1 MILLAAGRAIFNLPK
16 SWRFFIMAFTSFAL
30 ASMQFIFTSFAV
42 KSGDG
47 NVNIYGISLSASL
60 AVCNIVQFILNSLH
74 SILSK
79 KINFA
84 LI

>member
-1 MILLAAGRAIFNLPK
+1 
-16 SWRFFIMAFTSFAL
+16 MAFTSFAL

-60 AVCNIVQFILNSLH
+60 AVCNIVQ
-74 SILSK
+74 SITQFTPLYPLEE
-79 KINFA
+79 N
-84 LI
+84 